1 VNWSQPRWI
10 NAGQVGNRAKRLV
23 WLQQGNMRNWRAQRF
38 RGTSDAFL
46 SFARLEARIEALNF

>member
-1 VNWSQPRWI
+1 MLGRWVTAL
-10 NAGQVGNRAKRLV
+10 NAFV

-46 SFARLEARIEALNF
+46 SFRKA

>member
-1 VNWSQPRWI
+1 
-10 NAGQVGNRAKRLV
+10 
-23 WLQQGNMRNWRAQRF
+23 MRNWRAQRF